1 MNDGREGPL
10 RGFTGRYAHM
20 AGMKKVMVDGGS
32 EGADAGGRM
41 VILVHPVDAYFLL
54 RFCFSCCTIRFRVVM
69 VKLEQKTSL
78 SYGKTA
84 QIVNPQLSSALLQS
98 RTIIYS
104 LAGNLYISERR
115 ERREIKC
122 LKTKGK

>member
-54 RFCFSCCTIRFRVVM
+54 RFCFSCCTIRFHM
-69 VKLEQKTSL
+69 VIVEETQMQMGREGAL
-78 SYGKTA
+78 SQG
-84 QIVNPQLSSALLQS
+84 
-98 RTIIYS
+98 
-104 LAGNLYISERR
+104 
-115 ERREIKC
+115 
-122 LKTKGK
+122 